1 MTKYYDIYTQIPGI
15 KPYPQVWVTTDNILE
30 LDHGFL
36 TIYAIVATNVKELSY
51 IETLLCKQEH
61 FVCMVESQY
70 EGEHYE

>member
-15 KPYPQVWVTTDNILE
+15 SPCPQVWVTTDNILE

-36 TIYAIVATNVKELSY
+36 TIYAIVATNVKKLSY

-61 FVCMVESQY
+61 FVYMVESQY
-70 EGEHYE
+70 DG